1 MRNILWV
8 GAQWTRSRLSN
19 TTPFT
24 FRDNLTYLEWLR
36 SVTTKVQELT
46 GRLDDVINAVNTIRD
61 DTETNL
67 NNLHDTMQREWTGYG
82 ESILAKAEQI
92 VSGGVALNPTN
103 GRIEPIS
110 DVINDVYDY
119 AREHAP
125 FADQLDYSSVEEA
138 LRGWAAYKHDVL
150 GGDGNGLPVPN
161 PGNNP
166 PVEHPAPTI
175 STIVIPSLV
184 VGESVTSIPVNVTGD
199 LSLSV
204 TGLPEGMSFSVL
216 TRSITGTP
224 TSTGEG
230 ELTITATGAGGTTTV
245 RVPWTVVAPAV
256 APPTVE
262 QGVAPKVWRTG
273 VPVEPFILTSSGVD
287 SWSFTGLPDGMT
299 ANSLTGRISGTPEIE
314 GEGTVSVEVT
324 NVAGSATTSFS
335 WSVIA
340 PVYMNSSVSGITVY
354 LENVE

>member
-1 MRNILWV
+1 MRNILWA

-24 FRDNLTYLEWLR
+24 FRDSLTYLEWLR
-36 SVTTKVQELT
+36 SLTTKVQELT
-46 GRLDDVINAVNTIRD
+46 GQLDDVINAVNTIRD

-67 NNLHDTMQREWTGYG
+67 NNLHDTMQREWTSHG
-82 ESILAKAEQI
+82 EHILAEAEQI
-92 VSGGVALNPTN
+92 ASGGVALNPTN

-150 GGDGNGLPVPN
+150 GGDGNGLPMPN
-161 PGNNP
+161 PDDNP

-175 STIVIPSLV
+175 STIVIPNLV
-184 VGESVTSIPVNVTGD
+184 VGESVTSIPITATGD
-199 LSLSV
+199 LSLTV
-204 TGLPEGMSFSVL
+204 TGLPEGLTFSAL

-224 TSTGEG
+224 TVAGDGEI
-230 ELTITATGAGGTTTV
+230 TITATGAGGTTSV
-245 RVPWTVVAPAV
+245 SVPWTVAAPPV

-262 QGVAPKVWRTG
+262 QGVAPKTWRTG
-273 VPVEPFILTSSGVD
+273 VPIEPFILTSSGVD

-299 ANSLTGRISGTPEIE
+299 ANNLTGRISGTPEVE

-324 NVAGSATTSFS
+324 NVAGSASTSFA
-335 WSVIA
+335 WSVVA